1 MMVLLD
7 YSNLA
12 ERRIDVTV
20 EQLFWC
26 QMDILL
32 ERGNKENHLSFAFQK
47 SELLYCLVVTYR
59 ITKIL

>member
-1 MMVLLD
+1 
-7 YSNLA
+7 LA

>member
-1 MMVLLD
+1 
-7 YSNLA
+7 LA

-47 SELLYCLVVTYR
+47 SELLYDTTRQLVT
-59 ITKIL
+59 TPS